1 MVGLGIIC
9 LIADFSLQN
18 LNLKCV
24 FFFFFLVMVAHR
36 AHFAHLPISV
46 SSHPPTLPSIHRS
59 LLKF

>member
-1 MVGLGIIC
+1 MAGLGIIC

-18 LNLKCV
+18 LNLNA
-24 FFFFFLVMVAHR
+24 FFFFFEMVAPR